1 MKIDGWEVKKI
12 LREKG
17 MFQQDIADKTGLT
30 RTWVTLVLNGRS
42 CRQSTAEKIAAAVGI
57 PVDKIILKR

>member
-1 MKIDGWEVKKI
+1 MKIDGWKVKKI

-30 RTWVTLVLNGRS
+30 RTWVTLVLNGQS

-57 PVDKIILKR
+57 PLEKIILKR